1 MAIRFG
7 QEWFVAPLALG
18 LGLAIAPQAVAETAV
33 SEALSSPLSEEQTL
47 SSLFDQDLAA
57 LEQGLTEFSAPAVLA
72 QSVGTD
78 SLDAA
83 AGVSSTLNQVGEY
96 AFEMSP
102 LNSADD
108 TIEQVTSVSQLR
120 DVRPTDWAFQALQSL
135 VERYGCIAGYP
146 DGTYRGNRAMTRY
159 EFAAGLNACLD
170 RVNELIASATAD
182 LVTQEDLATLQR
194 LQEEFQAELATLRGR
209 VDALEARTS
218 ELEANQ
224 FSTTTK
230 MKGVAWMDLGTTFAG
245 ESGVGTDDDAEGEVA
260 FGTRVRLALN
270 TSFSGKDLLRTRL
283 QFGGKQPFATR
294 FESGLVPAL
303 FEAYPGNG
311 NNVILNEL
319 WYKFPLAKANVF
331 VGSRG
336 LEPDVIVPTQANL
349 SKGYTFSDFYK
360 FNPVSYK
367 RPFGTGAGAGF
378 NYDLTSN
385 LNIAAAYLANSF
397 GGPDSVDD
405 AGDDNGLT
413 GASNVAFTQLTFTPG
428 DKLTIAGTYSHNYSP
443 DGAVVTGVDRGTL
456 NARRPFGGGA
466 DSATKANNFGLNA
479 SYKLS
484 KKLNVSG
491 WAGWSAVEQIEGNDD
506 ADIFTWAVLLG
517 FPDLFKQGNF
527 GTLAFGATPYVTNS
541 DAAED
546 DDIPYMLQAAYGFQ
560 VSPNITI
567 KPQFLYLMNPNGSD
581 DNDDALVGSI
591 LTLFKF

>member
-7 QEWFVAPLALG
+7 REWFVAPLALG
-18 LGLAIAPQAVAETAV
+18 LGLAIAPQASAGTAL
-33 SEALSSPLSEEQTL
+33 SEALSSPLSEAQSL
-47 SSLFDQDLAA
+47 SGALDQELA
-57 LEQGLTEFSAPAVLA
+57 EYDVPEVLA
-72 QSVGTD
+72 QSFEKTTD
-78 SLDAA
+78 
-83 AGVSSTLNQVGEY
+83 VSSTINQVGEY
-96 AFEMSP
+96 AFETSP
-102 LNSADD
+102 LNAEGDSID
-108 TIEQVTSVSQLR
+108 QVTSVSQLR

-182 LVTQEDLATLQR
+182 LVTQEDLSVLQR

-230 MKGVAWMDLGTTFAG
+230 MKGIAWMDLGTTFAG
-245 ESGVGTDDDAEGEVA
+245 ESGVGDDDDVQDDVT

-283 QFGGKQPFATR
+283 QFGGKEPYATR
-294 FESGLVPAL
+294 FDSGLVPAL

-319 WYKFPLAKANVF
+319 WYKFPLGKANVF

-336 LEPDVIVPTQANL
+336 LEPDVIAPTQANL

-397 GGPDSVDD
+397 GGPDSADN
-405 AGDDNGLT
+405 AGNDSGLT

-428 DKLTIAGTYSHNYSP
+428 DRLTLAGTYSHNYST

-466 DSATKANNFGLNA
+466 DSSTRANNYGINA

-484 KKLNVSG
+484 KKLNLSG
-491 WAGWSAVEQIEGNDD
+491 WAGWSDVEQTGGGGE
-506 ADIFTWAVLLG
+506 ADIFTWAVLAG
-517 FPDLFKQGNF
+517 FPDLFKEGNF

-541 DAAED
+541 DGAED
-546 DDIPYMLQAAYGFQ
+546 NDTPYMFQAAYGFK
-560 VSPNITI
+560 VSPHITI

-581 DNDDALVGSI
+581 DNDDAMVGSL
-591 LTLFKF
+591 LTVFKF